1 MAVPLSD
8 TTGGPIIMGN
18 DAGNPFQ
25 IVGPYGE
32 TLYPSPR
39 SNPSKYRPAIP
50 LRREMRHAITQYAHS
65 QMITDCTQLACAIPV
80 LSGAIRQMCEW
91 AFAGDS
97 WQPIHYGEDEKWGE
111 LAADYLVHEVFPN
124 CIRRT
129 PAKSLIKAVQVSAK
143 GWIVQGDDLAL
154 FSTDENNNPVMT
166 CIPATLIGNGDIGT
180 GWWSALTVTSGLS
193 VFANPYGFGICVG
206 GRYDGYRIY
215 NGVIYDDK
223 EEPIAVRVLGWKR
236 ADGNSYKQGKGSWE
250 PTYTDFNLGF
260 QFGTHM
266 AFPYDWHGMGRPMP
280 RIASAAIAW
289 KDFQERDDNFQKGI
303 KLASTKT
310 VLHKL
315 AEGQDAA
322 QARGDAA
329 QQITVV
335 DNDGNEQT
343 VFVETM
349 EGGDVTYISSAE
361 NLEGMKFENPHPNVE
376 EFAVRK
382 LREQVFDL
390 GWLFELIDLS
400 ESGRAPTRLGCELV
414 NNSIW
419 QLQTIGEERMFWFT
433 KFAIAKAIQNK
444 RLPVPSKGGLME
456 PYLWTF
462 GYPKEMSV
470 DAGNDV
476 TAMLKMLQTGLTS
489 QRVSSSKYGY
499 VRKQIR
505 RDRQKEGFDLV
516 DDAVAMLEYAKTKN
530 QELPFVK
537 AMEYFYQ
544 TGAAPT
550 QMPMQPQPFNDPDA
564 TAAPENTNQNS
575 DVGKASEKSQPA
587 KK

>member
-1 MAVPLSD
+1 
-8 TTGGPIIMGN
+8 MGS
-18 DAGNPFQ
+18 DAGNPFS

-32 TLYPSPR
+32 ALYPSPR
-39 SNPSKYRPAIP
+39 SNPSKYRPANP
-50 LRREMRHAITQYAHS
+50 LRREMRHAITQFAHS

-97 WQPIHYGEDEKWGE
+97 WQPIHYGEDEEWGD
-111 LAADYLVHEVFPN
+111 LAADYLIHEVFPN
-124 CIRRT
+124 CVRRT
-129 PAKSLIKAVQVSAK
+129 PGKSLIKSVAVSAK

-154 FSTDENNNPVMT
+154 FGTDADGNPAIT

-193 VFANPYGFGICVG
+193 LYANPYGFGICIG

-236 ADGNSYKQGKGSWE
+236 STTNGQKRQGQWE

-260 QFGTHM
+260 QYGAHM

-280 RIASAAIAW
+280 RLASACIAW
-289 KDFQERDDNFQKGI
+289 KDFQERDDYFQKGI
-303 KLASTKT
+303 KLAATKT
-310 VLHKL
+310 VLHQL
-315 AEGQDAA
+315 AEGQDAP

-329 QQITVV
+329 QQITVE
-335 DNDGNEQT
+335 DWQGNEQT
-343 VFVETM
+343 VYVETLD
-349 EGGDVTYISSAE
+349 GGDVTYIGSGE
-361 NLEGMKFENPHPNVE
+361 TLKGMEFENPHPNVE
-376 EFAVRK
+376 DFAVRK

-400 ESGRAPTRLGCELV
+400 STGRAPTRLGCELV

-433 KFAIAKAIQNK
+433 KFAIAKGLASG
-444 RLPVPSKGGLME
+444 RLPKPKKGGFTE

-476 TAMLKMLQTGLTS
+476 TASLSRLRFGLTS
-489 QRVSSSKYGY
+489 QRIESARWGHVLKR
-499 VRKQIR
+499 VR
-505 RDRQKEGFDLV
+505 RDRQKEVTALI
-516 DDAVAMLEYAKTKN
+516 DDAAGVVKYAKDKHD
-530 QELPFVK
+530 QEVPFVK
-537 AMEYFYQ
+537 ALEFFYQ
-544 TGAAPT
+544 TGSAP
-550 QMPMQPQPFNDPDA
+550 QSLPMQPQPFDDTQA
-564 TAAPENTNQNS
+564 GAANNPKPAPTGNQPPS
-575 DVGKASEKSQPA
+575 KKGKE
-587 KK
+587 